1 MFQLNI
7 VSLCNA
13 AHSVCSSHDG
23 AEHTKHIG
31 RIVIHLYRSFRLVW
45 FNYITGKWTC
55 PMPKIHCRL

>member
-31 RIVIHLYRSFRLVW
+31 RIIIHLYRSFRLVW
-45 FNYITGKWTC
+45 FNYITVK
-55 PMPKIHCRL
+55 